1 MESSTDG
8 QGTGVG
14 NASAE
19 WDRLLLRRMA
29 EGDAEALAG
38 LYDRLA
44 PTVLGFLVRL
54 LRCRSLAEDILQETF
69 FQAWRQ
75 AGAYRP
81 ETASPCSWLLAIA
94 RSRGIDCLR
103 REAARKRRDEA
114 YALRKPAVTAP
125 VAVALMER
133 TEWRRRLRAGLSR
146 LSPEQRCC
154 LSLAYEG
161 DLSHS
166 EISRRLGMPLG
177 SVKSRVRLGMIK
189 LGGLLEPDSSQG
201 LEAGGAPSG
210 GRSSA
215 AVPPFLGRRILIVD
229 HDPDFLMALG
239 LVLQQLGAQVYE
251 ETSAPRAL
259 EALKSQRPDLLISD
273 LRMSG
278 MDGFAL
284 LEAVR
289 ALPESLG
296 GRTPAIAISG
306 APARE
311 VVPRMPSSGF
321 QAFLPK
327 PLNEND
333 LLSAVPA
340 LVRR

>member
-1 MESSTDG
+1 
-8 QGTGVG
+8 
-14 NASAE
+14 
-19 WDRLLLRRMA
+19 MA
-29 EGDAEALAG
+29 EGDKEALAG

-44 PTVLGFLVRL
+44 PIVLGFLVRL

-69 FQAWRQ
+69 LQAWRQ
-75 AGAYRP
+75 ADAYRP
-81 ETASPCSWLLAIA
+81 EAASPCSWLLAIA

-103 REAARKRRDEA
+103 RETARKRRDEV
-114 YALRKPAVTAP
+114 YSLRKPAVTAP
-125 VAVALMER
+125 VAVAQMER

-146 LSPEQRCC
+146 LSPEQRSC
-154 LSLAYEG
+154 LSLVYEG
-161 DLSHS
+161 ELSHS

-189 LGGLLEPDSSQG
+189 LGDLLKPGPGQARLPGQPAERIVARPSSQG
-201 LEAGGAPSG
+201 LEAGDAPSSVC
-210 GRSSA
+210 SSA
-215 AVPPFLGRRILIVD
+215 ADLPFLGHRILIVD
-229 HDPDFLMALG
+229 HDPDFLLALG

-251 ETSAPRAL
+251 ETSAPSAL

-273 LRMSG
+273 LKMSG

-296 GRTPAIAISG
+296 GRTPAIAVSG

-311 VVPRMPSSGF
+311 VVPRIPSSGF

-327 PLNEND
+327 PLDEND

>member
-1 MESSTDG
+1 
-8 QGTGVG
+8 
-14 NASAE
+14 
-19 WDRLLLRRMA
+19 MA
-29 EGDAEALAG
+29 EGDAEALAE

-69 FQAWRQ
+69 LQAWRQ

-103 REAARKRRDEA
+103 REAARKRRDEV
-114 YALRKPAVTAP
+114 YAQRKPAVTAP
-125 VAVALMER
+125 VAATRMER
-133 TEWRRRLRAGLSR
+133 AEWRRQLRAGLFR
-146 LSPEQRCC
+146 LSPEQRSC

-177 SVKSRVRLGMIK
+177 SVKSRVRLGIIK
-189 LGGLLEPDSSQG
+189 LGGLLKPDPGQARLSGQRAERSVARPSRQG
-201 LEAGGAPSG
+201 LEAGGAASS

-215 AVPPFLGRRILIVD
+215 ADPPFLGHRILIVD

-239 LVLQQLGAQVYE
+239 LMLQQLGALVYE
-251 ETSAPRAL
+251 ETSAPSAL
-259 EALKSQRPDLLISD
+259 KALKSRRPDLLISD

-296 GRTPAIAISG
+296 GRTPAVAVSG

-321 QAFLPK
+321 QSFLPK

-333 LLSAVPA
+333 LLSAVSA